1 MNVLTIEQ
9 LRSLAGEL
17 ASPACTGYL
26 QRPLP
31 NELDDRVAAMLDAYV
46 KASTSAKSEITTT
59 IGPEQTWGLLAYAE
73 RMAILSVR
81 QQSRDLLEKALL
93 ALVVEGFRWDARED
107 MLILSLINHSAVKV
121 GADPR
126 QLFEGAARHASP
138 QVAQHLREFI
148 GRRPEDNSIQAMGY
162 SEETTPEG
170 FSYARNW

>member
-1 MNVLTIEQ
+1 MSIFTPEQ
-9 LRSLAGEL
+9 LQSLAGEL

-31 NELDDRVAAMLDAYV
+31 CELDDRVAAMLDAYV
-46 KASTSAKSEITTT
+46 KGATSAKSEITKI
-59 IGPEQTWGLLAYAE
+59 IGTDQTWGLLAYAE

-81 QQSRDLLEKALL
+81 RMSREPLEKALL

-126 QLFEGAARHASP
+126 QLFEDAARHASSE
-138 QVAQHLREFI
+138 VAQYFREFV
-148 GRRPEDNSIQAMGY
+148 GRRPEDKSIQAMGY